1 MKPLCPPFFGL
12 RHGAAWA
19 LALLGSA
26 QAAPAEDPLARWLP
40 DSQQVA
46 PVLQASPTIAAARAQ
61 RDALLARAQATQ
73 TGSHEWALRLSQ
85 QSRRVQE
92 PDARF
97 SETSASLER
106 PLRLWGKAG
115 LDRALAEQGRNVA
128 RIGLADALHE
138 ASRQLMQRWF
148 DALRAQ
154 REVASAGR
162 ELGLAQTLHRQS
174 RIRLQQGDISALDTR
189 LVEAELQRAEAAQ
202 IQAQSRQA
210 SAHATLQRLYP
221 GLPSPV
227 WPQTGDFV
235 PPPAEDAD
243 QALQTF
249 LSQHHELNLARA
261 EALRQ
266 QRLAERLDK
275 ERWPDPTVGVYTAR
289 ERAGAEQVVGLSL
302 SVPLPG
308 SYRQSQARAAQAE
321 ALAAQDRVRQLE
333 AQLSADFSARWQ
345 QWQHGQRALAAIQA
359 AADAQSQAAE
369 KSLLAY
375 TLGEHSMTE
384 LIQNR
389 RLANEQRLARDRL
402 QLEQVQAWALL
413 QLDLH
418 RVWDLD
424 D

>member
-1 MKPLCPPFFGL
+1 MKHTPARIWV
-12 RHGAAWA
+12 RHCAVWA
-19 LALLGSA
+19 LALLGNA
-26 QAAPAEDPLARWLP
+26 QAATADDPLARWLP
-40 DSQQVA
+40 DSRQVA
-46 PVLQASPTIAAARAQ
+46 PVLHASPAIAAARAQ
-61 RDALLARAQATQ
+61 RDALVARAQATQ
-73 TGSHEWALRLSQ
+73 TGPHEWALRLSQ

-115 LDRALAEQGRNVA
+115 LDRDLAEQGRQVA
-128 RIGLADALHE
+128 HIGLADALHE

-148 DALRAQ
+148 DALRAE

-202 IQAQSRQA
+202 SQARSRQA
-210 SAHATLQRLYP
+210 GAQATLQQLYP

-227 WPQTGDFV
+227 WPQADDFA
-235 PPPAEDAD
+235 PPPADDER
-243 QALQTF
+243 QALQDF
-249 LSQHHELNLARA
+249 LGQHHELKLLRA
-261 EALRQ
+261 EALRLQ
-266 QRLAERLDK
+266 QLAERLDK
-275 ERWPDPTVGVYTAR
+275 DRWPDPTVGIYTAR

-308 SYRQSQARAAQAE
+308 SYRQSQARAAQAD
-321 ALAAQDRVRQLE
+321 ALAALDRVRQLE
-333 AQLSADFSARWQ
+333 RQLGADFTARWQ